1 MTRTSDRRS
10 RLLRLR
16 SIEHRLA
23 AIRLADADSALNNL
37 VRVRERLAKLRS
49 ALVVGE
55 GQADGR
61 DILAMAELAQ
71 RLENAQAQMRAP
83 ADQAER
89 LRAERQAER
98 IAARMREEGAAKLH
112 VKALSEEAVT
122 EERRTDSNRQYVKR
136 KLFLRVE

>member
-89 LRAERQAER
+89 LRAERQVER

-122 EERRTDSNRQYVKR
+122 KERRTDSNRQYVKR

>member
-1 MTRTSDRRS
+1 M
-10 RLLRLR
+10 RLR

-23 AIRLADADSALNNL
+23 AIRLADADSTLNNL
-37 VRVRERLAKLRS
+37 IRVRERLAKLRG
-49 ALVVGE
+49 ALGMTEGE
-55 GQADGR
+55 AEGR
-61 DILAMAELAQ
+61 EILAMAELAQ
-71 RLENAQAQMRAP
+71 RLENAQAQMLAP

-89 LRAERQAER
+89 IRAERQAER

-136 KLFLRVE
+136 KQFLRAE

>member
-55 GQADGR
+55 GQAHGR